1 MTKKQFIVR
10 VYDDSVTMPFK
21 VTNPKEFDEY
31 IFETKTDA
39 LDFHEYCRE
48 RHLKSEIYQLEVS
61 A

>member
-1 MTKKQFIVR
+1 MSKKQFVVR
-10 VYDDSVTMPFK
+10 VYDSSVVMPYRVTDSKF
-21 VTNPKEFDEY
+21 FDERF
-31 IFETKTDA
+31 FETRADA